1 MILLSGY
8 NLSTRKLHPRPRPS
22 KKILKDR
29 QDEIEI
35 DHPKNLKG
43 EVDVDG

>member
-1 MILLSGY
+1 MILLSGC
-8 NLSTRKLHPRPRPS
+8 NLYPKITPPRPL

-43 EVDVDG
+43 EEDVDG